1 MELSMNLVKRKDVA
15 KFFGVTT
22 MTIIRWEK
30 SGLISPVKINKLV
43 YYRIEDIKKLS
54 KEGD

>member
-30 SGLISPVKINKLV
+30 KGLIVPVKIDKSV
-43 YYRIEDIKKLS
+43 YYKIDDIKRLS
-54 KEGD
+54 KEGE